1 MPAVGGLEVNN
12 AVKAIPSK
20 KSFGARLWKSMR
32 QFPMVY
38 LGALIV
44 LLLFITALFAPY
56 IAHAFSPGSLKG
68 PDWQWNS
75 GLNADGTPHAPSA
88 KFIWGAD
95 ELGRDVFT
103 RVLYGSRVSL
113 EVGIFASFISLVIG
127 TTLGLTAG
135 YFGGFVDTVI
145 MRFTDTV
152 LAFPFILFAMALVAI
167 LGPSVVNVFIAIGVL
182 GWGVMARV
190 VRGQVLSV
198 KEFEYVQAER
208 ALGASA
214 GRILFRVILPNVLGP
229 VMVLTTLSVGFNIL
243 AEAALSFLGIGVRP
257 PTPSWGSMI
266 SEGLQTMNFAPWMLW
281 APGLALLVAV
291 LGFNLLGDGLRDIL
305 DPHSVT
311 H

>member
-1 MPAVGGLEVNN
+1 MPAMAGLEVTTN
-12 AVKAIPSK
+12 VKSTPGQK
-20 KSFGARLWKSMR
+20 TFGQRLWKSFKE
-32 QFPMVY
+32 FPMVY
-38 LGALIV
+38 LGSLIV
-44 LLLFITALFAPY
+44 FLLIVTALFSPQ
-56 IAHAFSPGSLKG
+56 IAHLNPLTQF
-68 PDWQWNS
+68 NN
-75 GLNADGTPHAPSA
+75 GLNPDGTPIAPNHQ
-88 KFIWGAD
+88 FILGTD
-95 ELGRDVFT
+95 EMGRDVFS
-103 RVLYGSRVSL
+103 RVIYGSRVSL

-135 YFGGFVDTVI
+135 FFGGFIDTII

-152 LAFPFILFAMALVAI
+152 LAFPFILFAMALVAV
-167 LGPSVVNVFIAIGVL
+167 LGPSVENVFIAIGLL

-190 VRGQVLSV
+190 VRGQVLAV

-208 ALGASA
+208 ALGASTA
-214 GRILFRVILPNVLGP
+214 RIMFKVILPNVLGP

-257 PTPSWGSMI
+257 PTPTWGSMI
-266 SEGLQTMNFAPWMLW
+266 SEGLQTMNFAPWMMW

>member
-1 MPAVGGLEVNN
+1 
-12 AVKAIPSK
+12 
-20 KSFGARLWKSMR
+20 MR
-32 QFPMVY
+32 EFPMVY

-44 LLLFITALFAPY
+44 LLLIVVALFAPY
-56 IAHAFSPGSLKG
+56 ISHLNPSAQP
-68 PDWQWNS
+68 NN
-75 GLNADGTPHAPSA
+75 GLHADGTPVAPNA
-88 KFIWGAD
+88 QYIWGTD

-135 YFGGFVDTVI
+135 FFGGFVDTLI

-152 LAFPFILFAMALVAI
+152 LAFPFILFAMALVAV
-167 LGPSVVNVFIAIGVL
+167 LGPSVTNVFIAIGIL
-182 GWGVMARV
+182 SWGVMARV
-190 VRGQVLSV
+190 VRGQVLAV

-208 ALGASA
+208 ALGAST
-214 GRILFRVILPNVLGP
+214 GRIMFKVILPNVLGP

-243 AEAALSFLGIGVRP
+243 AESALSFLGIGVRP

-266 SEGLQTMNFAPWMLW
+266 SEGLQTMSFAPWMLW
-281 APGLALLVAV
+281 APGLALLISV

>member
-1 MPAVGGLEVNN
+1 MSVMGGWEVTP
-12 AVKAIPSK
+12 VKADPAK

-32 QFPMVY
+32 EFPMVY
-38 LGALIV
+38 LGSVIV
-44 LLLFITALFAPY
+44 LLLIVSALFAPY
-56 IAHAFSPGSLKG
+56 ISHLDPRALF
-68 PDWQWNS
+68 NN
-75 GLNADGTPHAPSA
+75 GLHADGTPVAPNSQ
-88 KFIWGAD
+88 FIWGTD

-113 EVGIFASFISLVIG
+113 EVGIFASFISLIIG

-135 YFGGFVDTVI
+135 FFGGFVDTLI

-152 LAFPFILFAMALVAI
+152 LAFPFILFAMALVAV
-167 LGPSVVNVFIAIGVL
+167 LGPSVTNVFIAIGVL
-182 GWGVMARV
+182 SWGVMARV
-190 VRGQVLSV
+190 VRGQVLAV

-208 ALGASA
+208 ALGASTS
-214 GRILFRVILPNVLGP
+214 RIMFKVILPNVMGP

-243 AEAALSFLGIGVRP
+243 AESALSFLGIGVRP

-266 SEGLQTMNFAPWMLW
+266 AEGLQTMSFAPWMLW
-281 APGLALLVAV
+281 APGLALLISV